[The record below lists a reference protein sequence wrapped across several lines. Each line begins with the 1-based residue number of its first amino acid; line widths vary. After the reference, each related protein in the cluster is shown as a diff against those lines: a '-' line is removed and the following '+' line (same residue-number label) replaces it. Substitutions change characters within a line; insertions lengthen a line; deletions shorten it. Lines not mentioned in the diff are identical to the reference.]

1 MTKSRARLTS
11 SSPVL
16 VLALSLW
23 ASLWGRGYGQII
35 DMEAVKRE
43 GELLFYSATRAE
55 DTDQLVK
62 AFTKKYPFIK
72 GTYYRAGGDPL
83 LQRILTE
90 ARGGKHLFDVVTAL
104 GTQIIMLKDK
114 GLLAPHRSVHQTAY
128 AKGFYDPEGYWT
140 DTYDLYV
147 TIAYNTKMVPKSA
160 VPKSWEDLLDPR
172 WRDGKI
178 CLDLRRHDWFY
189 AMMEVMGAQKGKN
202 FMERLRAQA
211 EAPRAQAAE

>member
-23 ASLWGRGYGQII
+23 ASLWGRGYAQII
-35 DMEAVKRE
+35 DIDAVKRE

-90 ARGGKHLFDVVTAL
+90 ARGGESIYSMSLPPWAL
-104 GTQIIMLKDK
+104 
-114 GLLAPHRSVHQTAY
+114 R
-128 AKGFYDPEGYWT
+128 
-140 DTYDLYV
+140 
-147 TIAYNTKMVPKSA
+147 
-160 VPKSWEDLLDPR
+160 
-172 WRDGKI
+172 
-178 CLDLRRHDWFY
+178 
-189 AMMEVMGAQKGKN
+189 
-202 FMERLRAQA
+202 
-211 EAPRAQAAE
+211 